1 LSSRQG
7 KGTLATVVEVWEMH
21 RVVFAASLVVCLI
34 VPVLASAQATIAGV
48 VRDASAAV
56 LPGVTV
62 EASSAA
68 LIEKTRSVATDG
80 SGQYRITDLPPG
92 NYLVTFS
99 LAGFTTVKREGLTV
113 SGSGVIPVNADLRVG
128 ELQETITVS
137 GAAPVVDTQ
146 SVRRE
151 VVLNNEVLSTIP
163 ATRGYGSALAAV
175 PALNVGGVAGANA
188 STAPTTPQMTFFS
201 AHGGTSGE
209 GRVMTNG
216 LTVAAPFGGGGVSD
230 VTYDTANADEMQV
243 LISGGLGEAETG
255 GPSINIVP
263 KSGGN
268 EFRGA
273 AFYSGSG
280 DWAQSNNVDDRLKGF
295 GILQPPAL
303 RTNWDSSFSLGGPI
317 KRDRLWFFAN
327 LRGWANASVIDGIN
341 ANKLA
346 GDATRWDYERD
357 TSIESR
363 QAEGRK
369 IIALR
374 LTAQVTSRNRVTFSH
389 DHQRRC
395 GGSSLRE
402 GGDACRSAG
411 GDWIASGRTFGA
423 DTISPETFPG
433 YHDFPYNTTQAT
445 YSAPLS
451 SRTLVEAGYSRFAYG
466 YARFG
471 MAAPDGLMD
480 FVPVTEQTGIYGRPN
495 FSYRGVF
502 DPLDF
507 GFNDN
512 NALNSS
518 WRGAVSYVTGSHNM
532 KVGYTGSFVE
542 AHNGR
547 VPGNT
552 QLRYTFN
559 SAASAATTTCTTAP
573 SGVNLCPVAVSY
585 FLAPRWNQHDR
596 TSTAGL
602 YVQDQWTMGRLT
614 LQGGLRYDRAWSWAP
629 AEGNGTDQTSRF
641 NPRPISF
648 ERTVS
653 VRGYNDITPRFGAAY
668 DIFGTGKTAVKLQ
681 GGKYV
686 EAATADAIYSSNNPA
701 ARIITRIGS
710 GGTAARGW
718 NDGNRNFIVDCDLL
732 NLQAQNNL
740 ATGGDSCA
748 AIGGPGLNFGNANP
762 NTTVINPDILGGWG
776 VRPYDWQIGA
786 SIQHE
791 LLPRLSVEAAYN
803 RRWWGN
809 FFVTDN
815 KLVEATDYQTYSI
828 PIPQHDNLPGGGGSA
843 QFVAITQDASSRG
856 AQNYMTSE
864 KDYGD
869 PRTAY
874 WHGMD
879 FTGTARLGFGLTVQ
893 GGTSTGRSVRDT
905 CNVTRALPELL
916 GTGRVDSCDVTE
928 KWTTTFRGL
937 ASYTV
942 PKIGLLVSASMRS
955 LEATPGGGVASNGLS
970 LAANYVVPNAC
981 TATSPAGCYSIQQ
994 ALGRLPANATAAQT
1008 TTVNLLNPGQIYT
1021 LQRTNLMDMRF
1032 AKIIRFG
1039 SRRLDAGVDLYN
1051 LFNSNI
1057 ATAYQ
1062 QTFEQRNDGAT
1073 WLNPTAIA
1081 APRLARIN
1089 LTLNF

>member
-1 LSSRQG
+1 
-7 KGTLATVVEVWEMH
+7 MH
-21 RVVFAASLVVCLI
+21 RVVFAVSLIVCLI

-68 LIEKTRSVATDG
+68 LIEKTRTVTSDG
-80 SGQYRITDLPPG
+80 GGQYRITDLPPG
-92 NYLVTFS
+92 NYDVTFT
-99 LAGFTTVKREGLTV
+99 LVGFTTVKREGLTV
-113 SGSGVIPVNADLRVG
+113 SGSGVIPVNVDLRVG

-268 EFRGA
+268 EFRGS

-280 DWAQSNNVDDRLKGF
+280 DWAQSNNVDDGLRAI
-295 GILQPPAL
+295 GINKPPAL
-303 RTNWDSSFSLGGPI
+303 RTNWDTSFSLGGPI
-317 KRDRLWFFAN
+317 VRDRLWFFGN
-327 LRGWANASVIDGIN
+327 LRGWANANVIDGIN
-341 ANKLA
+341 ANRLA
-346 GDATRWDYERD
+346 GNASRWDYERD

-369 IIALR
+369 IYALR
-374 LTAQVTSRNRVTFSH
+374 LTAQVTPRNRVTFSH
-389 DHQRRC
+389 DYQRRC

-402 GGDACRSAG
+402 DGDACRSAG

-480 FVPVTEQTGIYGRPN
+480 LIPVTEQTGIYGRPN

-512 NALNSS
+512 NALNST
-518 WRGAVSYVTGSHNM
+518 WRAAMSYVTGAHNL
-532 KVGYTGSFVE
+532 KVGYSGSFVE

-559 SAASAATTTCTTAP
+559 SAAAPATATCTPNPANP
-573 SGVNLCPVAVSY
+573 SLNLCPVSVSY

-596 TSTAGL
+596 TATAGL
-602 YVQDQWTMGRLT
+602 YVQDQWTLGRLT

-641 NPRPISF
+641 NPQPISF

-668 DIFGTGKTAVKLQ
+668 DIFGTGKTAIKLQ

-701 ARIITRIGS
+701 ARIVTRIGS
-710 GGTAARGW
+710 GPAAARGW

-732 NLQAQNNL
+732 NLEAQNNL
-740 ATGGDSCA
+740 AIGGDSCA
-748 AIGGPGLNFGNANP
+748 AIGGPGRNFGNANP
-762 NTTVINPDILGGWG
+762 NTTTINPEILGGWG

-815 KLVEATDYQTYSI
+815 TLTTAADYETYSI
-828 PIPQHDNLPGGGGSA
+828 PIPQNPNLPGGGGSA
-843 QFVAITQDASSRG
+843 QFVAITQAASSRG

-864 KDYGD
+864 KDFGD

-874 WHGMD
+874 WHGVD

-893 GGTSTGRSVRDT
+893 GGTSTGRSVRDN
-905 CNVTRALPELL
+905 CDVTRALPELL
-916 GTGRVDSCDVTE
+916 GSARVDSCAITE

-942 PKIGLLVSASMRS
+942 PKIDVLISASMRS

-1008 TTVNLLNPGQIYT
+1008 TTVNLLNPGQLYT
-1021 LQRTNLMDMRF
+1021 LRRTNLMDMRF
-1032 AKIIRFG
+1032 AKILRFG
-1039 SRRLDAGVDLYN
+1039 DRRLDVGVDLYN
-1051 LFNSNI
+1051 LLNSNV

-1062 QTFEQRNDGAT
+1062 QTFEQRNDGST